1 MPFMTNGKRDYKKEA
16 KWERTEK
23 PSRRA
28 DRNQRKRARYE
39 MEKEGKVKRNDGK
52 QVDHL
57 KAILYGGSN
66 NKSNL
71 KVVSAKKN
79 LTKEANRKKRAAKK

>member
-1 MPFMTNGKRDYKKEA
+1 MKNGKRDYAAEKR
-16 KWERTEK
+16 WEETKK

-39 MEKEGKVKRNDGK
+39 MEKAGKVKRNDGK

-66 NKSNL
+66 AKSNL
-71 KVVSAKKN
+71 KAVSAKAN
-79 LTKEANRKKRAAKK
+79 LTKEANRKKRAAGK